1 MMRRLFSLLLIYS
14 VLLTQG
20 VAPISASLVAARQ
33 PFTHDARAHH
43 GCEQKGGTDKFRSE
57 TFVQ

>member
-20 VAPISASLVAARQ
+20 VAPISVSLVAARQ

-43 GCEQKGGTDKFRSE
+43 GCEQKGGTDKLGS
-57 TFVQ
+57 